1 MKMDPIFTHELKSE
15 KSRKVKNLVLYS
27 FVPMLFGLAWLLV
40 STISI
45 FNNRKEL
52 KALSVKVDSL
62 KILRD
67 SFQLEYL
74 QAKGFN
80 VNKGYELL
88 DQSIRADKLIRTL
101 MENGQIDSSITI
113 LYFRKS
119 LDQEKVFLS
128 LKELGYGKIF
138 DFLSTKKALVDKETN
153 AVYEGSKVSLRD
165 TKIIIATLI
174 RAGFRIQHI
183 GRLQDTP
190 SRERTVEVITEA
202 PADGSPDLAV
212 PITVDQLAK
221 AANFNELQR

>member
-1 MKMDPIFTHELKSE
+1 MKPDPIFTQELKAE
-15 KSRKVKNLVLYS
+15 NSRKIKKLILYS
-27 FVPMLFGLAWLLV
+27 FMPLLFGLAWLLV

-45 FNNRKEL
+45 FKARKEFKVL
-52 KALSVKVDSL
+52 AIQVDSL

-80 VNKGYELL
+80 INKGYELL
-88 DQSIRADKLIRTL
+88 DQSIQADKLIRTIIGS
-101 MENGQIDSSITI
+101 GQIDSSITI

-128 LKELGYGKIF
+128 LKELGYRKIF
-138 DFLSTKKALVDKETN
+138 DNPSTKKALIDKETN
-153 AVYEGSKVSLRD
+153 AVFEGPEVSLKD

-183 GRLQDTP
+183 GRLQNDAG
-190 SRERTVEVITEA
+190 RERTVEVITEA

-212 PITVDQLAK
+212 PITVEQLAR
-221 AANFNELQR
+221 AMNFGDLER